1 MVSGVDVMVI
11 IAHPDDAE
19 FGAAGTI
26 AKWTAEGKNVLYL
39 LCTSGEK
46 GTADMSVRP
55 EELAKTREKE
65 QWEAARVLGVREVVF
80 MRYPDQGLEDTFQF
94 RKAIVKE
101 IRRYRPHTVITSDP
115 YRRYIW
121 HRDHRIVGQ
130 VVLDAVYPYARDHLA
145 YLDLIEE
152 GLQPHKVKELLF
164 WGAENANYRVD
175 ITATFQQKFS
185 ALLCHESQVREM
197 TIPDLEGWLKDRARE
212 MAAGEDYELGET
224 FHRVEVPL

>member
-19 FGAAGTI
+19 FGAAGPI
-26 AKWTAEGKNVLYL
+26 AKWTAEGQNVLYL

-46 GTADMSVRP
+46 GTADMNVRP
-55 EELAKTREKE
+55 EELAKTRERE
-65 QWEAARVLGVREVVF
+65 QWDAARFLGVRDVVF
-80 MRYPDQGLEDTFQF
+80 MRYPDQGLEDTLQF
-94 RKAIVKE
+94 RKAIVRE

-145 YLDLIEE
+145 YPDLIEE

-175 ITATFQQKFS
+175 ITATFKQKFS

-224 FHRVEVPL
+224 FHRVEIPR